1 MYFLKCATKLSQMKF
16 IPFVISLCI
25 TGITFSQTKN
35 IESLEKTSLQEVSS
49 PESLKT
55 DLSNSAIEQIY
66 INEAMIS
73 EKDWVSMLVEIQ
85 QTKKRVINETELKF
99 TRKSIDT
106 IFFDIPTIQSKTA
119 THITDW

>member
-1 MYFLKCATKLSQMKF
+1 MKF

-25 TGITFSQTKN
+25 TGITFSQTENTKTFD
-35 IESLEKTSLQEVSS
+35 KTSLQEVSS
-49 PESLKT
+49 PESSLEN
-55 DLSNSAIEQIY
+55 DVINSEIEEIY

-85 QTKKRVINETELKF
+85 QTKKRVINESELKF